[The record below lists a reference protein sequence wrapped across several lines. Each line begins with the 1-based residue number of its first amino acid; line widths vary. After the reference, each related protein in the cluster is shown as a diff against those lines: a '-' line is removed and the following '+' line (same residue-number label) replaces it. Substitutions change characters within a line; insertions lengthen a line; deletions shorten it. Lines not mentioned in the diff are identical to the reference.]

1 MTGSSES
8 SCDVAEPVGPIPLGF
23 DTLSTF
29 HFLSALPSALLA
41 LYREEEKTC

>member
-8 SCDVAEPVGPIPLGF
+8 SCEVADPVGPTPLGF

-29 HFLSALPSALLA
+29 HFLSALNPSSALLV
-41 LYREEEKTC
+41 LYTGMG